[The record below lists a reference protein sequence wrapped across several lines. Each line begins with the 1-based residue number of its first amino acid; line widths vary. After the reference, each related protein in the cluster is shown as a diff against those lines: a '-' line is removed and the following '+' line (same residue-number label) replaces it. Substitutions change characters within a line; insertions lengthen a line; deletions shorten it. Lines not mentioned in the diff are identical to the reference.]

1 MCPQP
6 HSSFHPWI
14 EVKPK
19 TSRADLTSIVRQ
31 HGMNYLQFLQQELS
45 RTDSATTMGVFDTR
59 APHQAASRVRAMVDA
74 LESFLAELD
83 EPRLVELH
91 TPVYIKAS
99 NGREWVTSPV
109 MLAATAI
116 KYSQTDW
123 TRRRFH
129 DVHSAIRTQ
138 GLLDLQGYP
147 KQVVDVVSFLVGLK
161 NVARTAASQD
171 KEVGVWRNGS
181 LLFDDQ
187 ELATFFA
194 KILVDRWPN
203 DLPLQTSIAT
213 TLMLLS
219 AAYEARLKAP
229 QDVPF
234 QQFDDFA
241 VFVEQAL
248 VKLAESGA
256 VAPEGTLFA
265 LEFSKFYFCLLY
277 TSPSPRDS

>member
-1 MCPQP
+1 
-6 HSSFHPWI
+6 
-14 EVKPK
+14 
-19 TSRADLTSIVRQ
+19 
-31 HGMNYLQFLQQELS
+31 
-45 RTDSATTMGVFDTR
+45 
-59 APHQAASRVRAMVDA
+59 MVDA
-74 LESFLAELD
+74 LESFLVEFD

-129 DVHSAIRTQ
+129 DVHSAIRAQ

-147 KQVVDVVSFLVGLK
+147 KQVVDIVSFLVGLK

-203 DLPLQTSIAT
+203 DLPLQTSIAANSDAT
-213 TLMLLS
+213 FRS
-219 AAYEARLKAP
+219 VR
-229 QDVPF
+229 
-234 QQFDDFA
+234 
-241 VFVEQAL
+241 
-248 VKLAESGA
+248 G
-256 VAPEGTLFA
+256 A
-265 LEFSKFYFCLLY
+265 LEGPPGCTVSAI
-277 TSPSPRDS
+277 R